1 VVSKP
6 DYKNIF
12 KKHRFATIDP
22 GITTAI
28 QYWNDGVP
36 GDKVVHK
43 VPESKMDSAM
53 GNRLDFLTAKMNF
66 RHVQYVIIEAMD
78 FRMGSARSM
87 ASAGRGNLSL
97 LAYII
102 GAISHRAIIDNAIVL
117 DPVTYSQ
124 WAGQL
129 TYKQLRIVLEKKFG
143 FVSKNNHEA
152 AAYGIG
158 LWARGDL

>member
-1 VVSKP
+1 VALKP
-6 DYKNIF
+6 DYRKLF
-12 KKHRFATIDP
+12 KAYRFATIDP

-28 QYWNDGVP
+28 QYWNAGVP
-36 GDKVVHK
+36 GEKIVHK
-43 VPESKMDSAM
+43 IPDSLLEKEM
-53 GNRLDFLTAKMNF
+53 GTRLDALTINMNF
-66 RHVQYVIIEAMD
+66 RYVNYIIVEAMD
-78 FRMGSARSM
+78 FRMWSAKSM

-102 GAISHRAIIDNAIVL
+102 GAISHRAILDNAKVL
-117 DPVTYSQ
+117 DPVSYTQ

-143 FVSKNNHEA
+143 FIAKNNHEA